1 MRHGL
6 RRDSEE
12 VTGLTAPEIDREGM
26 APTTDEP
33 VLVSNLNR
41 LIAEDRQ
48 IVAQRDLIAILIE
61 DRDHRALPRR
71 QVPALQNH
79 GASRC
84 HHAKVTCSGRIVLH
98 HARQRDDIPLAGEHE
113 LP

>member
-1 MRHGL
+1 MRHRL

-48 IVAQRDLIAILIE
+48 IVAQRDLVTILIE

-71 QVPALQNH
+71 QVPEPWVQSLPSCQSHEQRQDRPAP
-79 GASRC
+79 
-84 HHAKVTCSGRIVLH
+84 CS
-98 HARQRDDIPLAGEHE
+98 AA
-113 LP
+113 